1 MDPSLLLRSA
11 SASIMAPPSLS
22 FIIRQIIVPDTH
34 PSRFIF
40 TQESSVDASS
50 KDFFEALLTTPGVSG
65 YEEPVQAVV
74 RDYASTFADDVR
86 TDIHGN
92 VVVTCNADAELRVMF
107 AGHCDQLGLLVS
119 HISEQGFLHFQTVGG
134 WDPQQLVGQRVTVWS
149 DDGPVVGIISRKAI
163 HLLESDERKKVVAV
177 KDLWIDIGAS
187 GEEDARSVI
196 RIGDPVTPA
205 LGFQELRNGLV
216 HGPAMDDRTGVWV
229 VVEAARR
236 ASQRGPGCAVHAV
249 STVQEEIGKRGAT
262 TSAWGIDPHV
272 GIAVDV
278 THATDTPSVD
288 QRQLGTVK
296 LGAGPVVS
304 RGPNINP
311 RVGERLRELAAE
323 HEIPIQEVALAR
335 PAANDANAIQVTRGG
350 VAAGLVQ
357 IPNRYMHS
365 VVETVAWS
373 DLDHAADLLAAF
385 AVLGG
390 SPEEFVP

>member
-1 MDPSLLLRSA
+1 M
-11 SASIMAPPSLS
+11 
-22 FIIRQIIVPDTH
+22 
-34 PSRFIF
+34 
-40 TQESSVDASS
+40 
-50 KDFFEALLTTPGVSG
+50 
-65 YEEPVQAVV
+65 V

-196 RIGDPVTPA
+196 RIGRSRHPGPRLPGAAQRSRARARHGRPYGCVGRRGGGPPRQSA
-205 LGFQELRNGLV
+205 GPGLRRARRV
-216 HGPAMDDRTGVWV
+216 HGAGGDRQAGRDHV
-229 VVEAARR
+229 RMGHR
-236 ASQRGPGCAVHAV
+236 PPRGHRGGRHPCHRHPLRGPAQA
-249 STVQEEIGKRGAT
+249 
-262 TSAWGIDPHV
+262 
-272 GIAVDV
+272 
-278 THATDTPSVD
+278 
-288 QRQLGTVK
+288 QLGTVK
-296 LGAGPVVS
+296 ARRRPGRLP

-373 DLDHAADLLAAF
+373 DLDHAADLLRGVRRARR
-385 AVLGG
+385 
-390 SPEEFVP
+390 VPRGVRTLAR